1 MSLFRFKKR
10 VQTLHCTAKRRL
22 AAWVYLNMVS
32 SPQNIK
38 IPFPQNPQNLF
49 FLDSSAY
56 MCSWEPLEE
65 FLDAVVPATK
75 SKISSSR
82 IVATSCTC
90 ANALTI
96 AWMHNDSVSMAVSTQ
111 DTATCVHAGHSNV
124 QDTGLCSLPCPGT
137 QLRNAQQQLR
147 L

>member
-1 MSLFRFKKR
+1 MRVFRAFASL
-10 VQTLHCTAKRRL
+10 
-22 AAWVYLNMVS
+22 
-32 SPQNIK
+32 
-38 IPFPQNPQNLF
+38 
-49 FLDSSAY
+49 FLDSSAH
-56 MCSWEPLEE
+56 MCNWEPLEE

-90 ANALTI
+90 ATDLTI
-96 AWMHNDSVSMAVSTQ
+96 AWMHNDSVSAAVSTQ

-137 QLRNAQQQLR
+137 LLRNAQQQNSSEKVEPGLPYILR
-147 L
+147 TMHLNREGIEWYRSAAAFKSKMGQ